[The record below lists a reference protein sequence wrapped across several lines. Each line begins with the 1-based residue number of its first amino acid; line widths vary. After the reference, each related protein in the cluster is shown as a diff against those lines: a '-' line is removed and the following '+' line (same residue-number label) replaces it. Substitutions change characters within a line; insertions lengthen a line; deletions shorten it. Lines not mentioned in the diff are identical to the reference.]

1 MLKIEVTGS
10 YIKHVT
16 GSKGANAG
24 KQFDIPMVRAFAWL
38 PGERYPTKCDYS
50 VAKGQQAPA
59 EGFYMLAPESLYVD
73 EYGRISVKQSLTLV
87 PLPAETAAPLQA
99 KTRTA

>member
-10 YIKHVT
+10 YVKHVT

-24 KQFDIPMVRAFAWL
+24 KQFDIPMVRAFVYL
-38 PGERYPTKCDYS
+38 PGEKYPTKCDYS

-59 EGFYMLAPESLYVD
+59 EGMYMLGPESFYVD
-73 EYGRISVKQSLTLV
+73 EYGRIAIKQSLHL
-87 PLPAETAAPLQA
+87 LPTKA
-99 KTRTA
+99 